1 MYRRARLDYPSE
13 PGLTRSMRRTGIGR
27 RDKWMITASAAT
39 DRASAAAATT
49 VIRCHLPGSQCTSL
63 TCDEAGATA
72 E

>member
-1 MYRRARLDYPSE
+1 
-13 PGLTRSMRRTGIGR
+13 MRRTGIGR

-63 TCDEAGATA
+63 TCDEAGTTA